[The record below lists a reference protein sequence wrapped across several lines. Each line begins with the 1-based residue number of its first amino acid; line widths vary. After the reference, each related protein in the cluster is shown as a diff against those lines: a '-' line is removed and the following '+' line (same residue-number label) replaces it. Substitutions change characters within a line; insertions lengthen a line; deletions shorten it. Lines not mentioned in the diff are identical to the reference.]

1 MESLL
6 RVQSGNVA
14 IIGGLMQNKVDNRAA
29 GVPGLQQLPVLGRL
43 FTHEIR
49 DIEKTELLVFLKP
62 TVIDH
67 NRDGINTDGL

>member
-1 MESLL
+1 M
-6 RVQSGNVA
+6 A
-14 IIGGLMQNKVDNRAA
+14 IIGGLMQNKVDNRTA

-43 FTHEIR
+43 FKHDIR

-67 NRDGINTDGL
+67 KRSGINKDGF